1 MEIPPIKLCTY
12 ELALIK
18 AYKEPIHNNLE
29 VISEEEKSSAK
40 TISSIREINGWI
52 NSNDKKTLSHALKN
66 HELELFI
73 KVRKAKG
80 ISKISTFIII
90 YRKE

>member
-1 MEIPPIKLCTY
+1 MEIPPIKLWTY

-40 TISSIREINGWI
+40 TISSIREI
-52 NSNDKKTLSHALKN
+52 
-66 HELELFI
+66 
-73 KVRKAKG
+73 KG
-80 ISKISTFIII
+80 
-90 YRKE
+90 